1 MGSIDREHESIP
13 IKAAQRGT
21 ARICAAFG
29 GQGSNNLDV
38 LKSLLELYKRY
49 GPDLDELLDVASNTL
64 SQLASSPEAID
75 IHEPWGFDL
84 RQWLATP
91 EVAPSKEIL
100 ALSPRSFPL
109 NTLISLALYCAT
121 CRELELDPGQLRSLL
136 HSSTGHSQGILAAV
150 AITQAESWSTF
161 YDACRTVLQ
170 ISFWIGLE
178 AYLSTPSSAVSDA
191 MIQDCIEH
199 GEGFLSSMLSVS
211 GLSRSQVERVIEH
224 VNKALGECNQ
234 WVHLAL
240 VNSREKFV
248 LAGPPQSLWAVC
260 LHVRRIRADNDLD
273 QSRILFRNRKP
284 TVDLLFLPISAPFHS
299 PYLDGVQ
306 DRVIEALSSVPLTLH
321 SIKTPLYH
329 TGTGSNLQG
338 LQPHQLISTLIRAIT
353 VDQLNWP
360 LVCRALN
367 ATHVLDFGPGQTC
380 SLTQE
385 LTQGTGVSVIQLTS
399 QPGPKPVGGLLEA
412 VNWEAE
418 FGLQLHANVDGATK
432 LHNRM
437 TTLLGKPPVMVAGMT
452 PTTVRWDFVAAV
464 AQAGYHVELAGGG
477 YHTERQFEA
486 EIRRLA
492 TAIPADHGITCNLLY
507 AKPTTF
513 SWQISVIKDLVRQGV
528 PVEGITIGA
537 GIPSPEV
544 VQECVQSIGLKHIS
558 FKPGSIEAIRQV
570 IQIARTHPDFLIG
583 LQWTAGRGGGHHSW
597 EDFHA
602 PILAT
607 YAQIRSCPNI
617 LLIAGSG
624 FGGGPD
630 TFPYLTGQW
639 AQAFGCPYMPFDG
652 VLLGSRMMV
661 AREAHTSVQA
671 KRLIMDAQGVGDADW
686 HKSFDEPTGG
696 VVTVNSEFG
705 QPIHVLAT
713 RGVMLWKELD
723 NRVFSIKDTSK
734 RLKYLRDNR
743 QEITS
748 RLNEDFARP
757 WFAVDGH
764 GQNVEL
770 EDMTYL
776 EVLRRLCD
784 LTYVSHQKRWVD
796 PSYRVLVL
804 DFVHLLRERFQ
815 YAIDNPG
822 EHPLDII
829 ARVEES
835 LKDKAYSTLYPE
847 DISLLMQLFS
857 RRDIKPV
864 PFIPRLD
871 ERFET
876 WFKKDSLWQSED
888 VEAVIG
894 QDVQRIFIIQG
905 PVAAQ
910 YSTSDNESVK
920 DILHNISSY
929 YVEALQADSRES
941 SIGDVHSIP
950 QKSPLS
956 AFPGLKVT
964 TNRVQGLYKF
974 QKVGAVPEM
983 DVLFE
988 HIVGL
993 SRSWARTCLMSK
1005 SIFRDGSRLPNP
1017 IRAALQP
1024 QRGDTIEV
1032 LLTEDSEIRK
1042 MRLISPTGDG
1052 GSPSKVVF
1060 EIVSNDGQRVFAT
1073 LAPNIPLNPEPTVV
1087 FCFKIDQKPNEWTLE
1102 EDASGRADKIKAL
1115 YMSLWNLGASNKAS
1129 LLGLNSQFTG
1139 EELMITTDKIR
1150 DFERV
1155 LRQSSPLQL
1164 QSWNPQ
1170 GCIPIDYCVVIAWSA
1185 LTKPLMVSALKCDLL
1200 DLLHSAISFHYAP
1213 SAKPLQVGDIVKT
1226 SSRIL
1231 AVLVKPRGTMLTV
1244 SADIQRQGQHVVTVK
1259 SDFFLGGPVPAC
1271 ETPFELAEEPEM
1283 VVHVDS
1289 EVRRAILHSRKW
1301 LMREDR
1307 AVDLLG
1313 KQLLFRVKSE
1323 KLFRLDG
1330 QLALLQV
1337 TGFVFT
1343 YSPEGS
1349 TTPFGRVYFES
1360 ESCTGNVVMD
1370 FLHRHGAPREQLL
1383 ELQHP
1388 GWTGTSSVAVRG
1400 PRRSQ
1405 SYARVSLDHNPIHV
1419 CPAFA
1424 RYAGLSGPIVHGM
1437 ETSAIMRRI
1446 AEWAIGDADRSR
1458 FRSWHITLQAPI
1470 HPNDPLRVE
1479 LQHKAMK
1486 DGEMVLNVQAFNER
1500 TEELVA
1506 EAIANVEQET
1516 TAYVFCGQGSQRQGM
1531 GMELYVTC
1539 PEAKAL
1545 WARADKHLWEKYGF
1559 SILHIVQNNPPTL
1572 TVHFGGQR
1580 GRRIRA
1586 NYLRM
1591 MGQPPTDGRHSPILT
1606 GLTANST
1613 SYTFSYSQGLLM
1625 STQFAQP
1632 ALALM
1637 EMAQFEW
1644 LKAQGVVQKDARFA
1658 GHSLG
1663 EYAALG
1669 ACASFL
1675 SFEDLISLIFY
1686 RGLKMQNA
1694 LPRDVNGHT
1703 DYGMLAADPS
1713 RIGKSFEE
1721 ASLECL
1727 VHIIHQETGWFVEV
1741 VNYNIHS
1748 QQYVCAGHF
1757 RALWMLGKLC
1767 DDLSCHPRPEDVE
1780 GQELRAM
1787 VWKHVPTAEQ
1797 VSREDRM
1804 ERGRATIP
1812 LPGIDIPYH
1821 STMLRGEIEPYRDYL
1836 SERIKVGDVKPCEL
1850 VGRWIPNVVGQPFSV
1865 DKSYVQQVHGITGS
1879 PRLQSLLQQ
1888 MA

>member
-1 MGSIDREHESIP
+1 MGSIGREHESIP
-13 IKAAQRGT
+13 IQAAQRGA

-49 GPDLDELLDVASNTL
+49 GPDLDELLDLASNTL
-64 SQLASSPEAID
+64 SQLASSPEAIAV
-75 IHEPWGFDL
+75 HEPWGFDL

-91 EVAPSKEIL
+91 EVAPSKEVL

-136 HSSTGHSQGILAAV
+136 HSATGHSQGILAAV

-161 YDACRTVLQ
+161 YDACRTVLL

-178 AYLSTPSSAVSDA
+178 AYLSTPSYAVSDT

-199 GEGFLSSMLSVS
+199 GEGLLSSMLSIS
-211 GLSRSQVERVIEH
+211 GLSRPQVEGVIEH

-240 VNSREKFV
+240 VNSHEKFV

-260 LHVRRIRADNDLD
+260 LYVRRIRADNGLD
-273 QSRILFRNRKP
+273 QSRILFCNRKP
-284 TVDLLFLPISAPFHS
+284 TVDLLFLPISAPFHT

-306 DRVIEALSSVPLTLH
+306 ARVLEALSSVPLPLH
-321 SIKTPLYH
+321 SMKTPLYH
-329 TGTGSNLQG
+329 TGTGSNLQE
-338 LQPHQLISTLIRAIT
+338 LQTDQLIPTLIHAIT

-360 LVCRALN
+360 LVCRGLN

-380 SLTQE
+380 SLINE
-385 LTQGTGVSVIQLTS
+385 LTRGTGVSVIQLTS
-399 QPGPKPVGGLLEA
+399 QSGPKPVGGHADA

-418 FGLQLHANVDGATK
+418 FGLQLRTDVDGTAK

-477 YHTERQFEA
+477 YYTERQFET

-492 TAIPADHGITCNLLY
+492 TAIPADCGITCNILY

-528 PVEGITIGA
+528 PMEGITIGA

-558 FKPGSIEAIRQV
+558 FKPGSIEAIHQV
-570 IQIARTHPDFLIG
+570 IQIARTYPDFLIG

-602 PILAT
+602 PILVT

-639 AQAFGCPYMPFDG
+639 AQAFGYPCMPFDG

-661 AREAHTSVQA
+661 AREAHTSAQA
-671 KRLIMDAQGVGDADW
+671 KRLIMDAEGVEDGDW
-686 HKSFDEPTGG
+686 HKSFREPTGG

-734 RLKYLRDNR
+734 RLEYLRNHR
-743 QEITS
+743 QEIAS
-748 RLNEDFARP
+748 RLNQDFARP

-796 PSYRVLVL
+796 LSYRVLVL

-815 YAIDNPG
+815 CAIDNPG
-822 EHPLDII
+822 EQPLDII

-835 LKDKAYSTLYPE
+835 LKDKAYRTLYPE

-894 QDVQRIFIIQG
+894 QDAHRIFIIQG
-905 PVAAQ
+905 PMAAQ

-920 DILHNISSY
+920 DILDKICNH
-929 YVEALQADSRES
+929 YVGALQADSRQS
-941 SIGDVHSIP
+941 SIGDGHSIT

-956 AFPGLKVT
+956 AFPGLSVT
-964 TNRVQGLYKF
+964 TNRVRGLYKLE
-974 QKVGAVPEM
+974 KVGAVPEM

-988 HIVGL
+988 HVVGL

-1005 SIFRDGSRLPNP
+1005 SVSRDGSRLPNP
-1017 IRAALQP
+1017 IRAALQA

-1032 LLTEDSEIRK
+1032 LYTEDSEIRK
-1042 MRLISPTGDG
+1042 IRLISPTGDG
-1052 GSPSKVVF
+1052 GSTSQVVF
-1060 EIVSNDGQRVFAT
+1060 EIVSDDGKRVFTT
-1073 LAPNIPLNPEPTVV
+1073 LAPNVPSNPEPTVA
-1087 FCFKIDQKPNEWTLE
+1087 FCFKVDQKPKEWTLE
-1102 EDASGRADKIKAL
+1102 EDTSGRAERIKAL
-1115 YMSLWNLGASNKAS
+1115 YMSLWNLGSPNKGS

-1139 EELMITTDKIR
+1139 EELVITTDKIR

-1155 LRQSSPLQL
+1155 LRQTSPLQL

-1170 GCIPIDYCVVIAWSA
+1170 GCVPIDYCVVIAWSA
-1185 LTKPLMVSALKCDLL
+1185 LTKPLMVSALKCDFL

-1213 SAKPLQVGDIVKT
+1213 SVKPLRVGDIVKT

-1231 AVLVKPRGTMLTV
+1231 AVAVKPRGTMLTV

-1259 SDFFLGGPVPAC
+1259 SDFFVGGTVPAC
-1271 ETPFELAEEPEM
+1271 ETPFELTEEPEM

-1289 EVRRAILHSRKW
+1289 EVRRAILNSRKW

-1313 KQLLFRVKSE
+1313 KQLLFRLKSE
-1323 KLFRLDG
+1323 KLFQQNG

-1343 YSPEGS
+1343 YSSDGS

-1360 ESCTGNVVMD
+1360 ESCIGNVVMD
-1370 FLHRHGAPREQLL
+1370 FLHRHGAPRAQLL
-1383 ELQHP
+1383 ELEHP
-1388 GWTGTSSVAVRG
+1388 GWTGTSTVAVQA

-1437 ETSAIMRRI
+1437 ETSAMMRRI
-1446 AEWAIGDADRSR
+1446 AEWAVGDADRSR
-1458 FRSWHITLQAPI
+1458 FRSWRITLQAPI

-1479 LQHKAMK
+1479 LQHRAME
-1486 DGEMVLNVQAFNER
+1486 DGEMVLKVQAFNER
-1500 TEELVA
+1500 TEECVA
-1506 EAIANVEQET
+1506 EADAHAEQET
-1516 TAYVFCGQGSQRQGM
+1516 TAYVFCGQGSQQQGM
-1531 GMELYVTC
+1531 GMELYSNC
-1539 PEAKAL
+1539 AEAKAL
-1545 WARADKHLWEKYGF
+1545 WTRADTHLWENYGF
-1559 SILHIVQNNPPTL
+1559 SILHIVQHNPLTL
-1572 TVHFGGQR
+1572 TVHFGGPR
-1580 GRRIRA
+1580 GRRVRA
-1586 NYLRM
+1586 NYLRL
-1591 MGQPPTDGRHSPILT
+1591 MGQSPIDGQHPPILK
-1606 GLTANST
+1606 GLAANST

-1644 LKAQGVVQKDARFA
+1644 LKAQGVIQKGARFA

-1694 LPRDVNGHT
+1694 LPRDANGHT

-1713 RIGKSFEE
+1713 RIGKGFEE
-1721 ASLECL
+1721 ASLKGL

-1741 VNYNIHS
+1741 VNYNIYS

-1757 RALWMLGKLC
+1757 RALWTLGRLC
-1767 DDLSCHPRPEDVE
+1767 DDLSCHPRPEAIED
-1780 GQELRAM
+1780 QELRAM
-1787 VWKHVPTAEQ
+1787 VWKHVPTVER

-1821 STMLRGEIEPYRDYL
+1821 STLLRGEIEPYREYL
-1836 SERIKVGDVKPCEL
+1836 SERIRVADVKPCEL

-1865 DKSYVQQVHGITGS
+1865 DKSYVQLVHDITGS
-1879 PRLQSLLQQ
+1879 PRLHSLLQQ

>member
-1 MGSIDREHESIP
+1 MGSVGREHESIP
-13 IKAAQRGT
+13 IQAAQRGA

-38 LKSLLELYKRY
+38 LKGLQELYKRY
-49 GPDLDELLDVASNTL
+49 APDLDELLDVASNTL
-64 SQLASSPEAID
+64 SQLASSPAAID
-75 IHEPWGFDL
+75 VHEPWGFDL
-84 RQWLATP
+84 RQWLTTP

-109 NTLISLALYCAT
+109 NTLLSLALYCAT
-121 CRELELDPGQLRSLL
+121 CRELELDPGQFRSLL

-150 AITQAESWSTF
+150 AITQAESWPTF

-191 MIQDCIEH
+191 MIQDCAEH
-199 GEGFLSSMLSVS
+199 GEGLLSSMLSVS

-224 VNKALGECNQ
+224 VNKGLGECNR

-240 VNSREKFV
+240 VNSHEKFV

-260 LHVRRIRADNDLD
+260 LHVRRIKADNDFD

-284 TVDLLFLPISAPFHS
+284 IVDILFLPISAPFHT

-306 DRVIEALSSVPLTLH
+306 GRVIEALGSVSVALH
-321 SIKTPLYH
+321 SIKIPLYH
-329 TGTGSNLQG
+329 TGTGSNLQE
-338 LQPHQLISTLIRAIT
+338 LQPHQLIPTLIRAIT

-360 LVCRALN
+360 LVCRGLN

-380 SLTQE
+380 SLMQE

-399 QPGPKPVGGLLEA
+399 QSGPKPVGGPLAA

-418 FGLQLHANVDGATK
+418 FGLQLHANVHGAAK

-558 FKPGSIEAIRQV
+558 FKPGSIEAIHQV
-570 IQIARTHPDFLIG
+570 IQIARTHPNFLIG

-597 EDFHA
+597 EDFHG

-617 LLIAGSG
+617 LLIVGSG

-639 AQAFGCPYMPFDG
+639 AQAFGYPCMPFDG

-661 AREAHTSVQA
+661 AREAHTSAQA
-671 KRLIMDAQGVGDADW
+671 KRLIIDAQGVGDADW

-734 RLKYLRDNR
+734 RLEYLRNHR
-743 QEITS
+743 QEIVS
-748 RLNEDFARP
+748 RLNADFARP

-796 PSYRVLVL
+796 PSYRMLVL

-815 YAIDNPG
+815 CAIDNPG

-835 LKDKAYSTLYPE
+835 LKDKAYRTLYPE
-847 DISLLMQLFS
+847 DVSLLMHLFS

-894 QDVQRIFIIQG
+894 QDVQRAFIIQG
-905 PVAAQ
+905 PMAVQ
-910 YSTSDNESVK
+910 YSISDDESVK
-920 DILHNISSY
+920 DILHNICNHY
-929 YVEALQADSRES
+929 MEALQADSRES
-941 SIGDVHSIP
+941 SIGDVHSIT
-950 QKSPLS
+950 QKIPLS

-964 TNRVQGLYKF
+964 TNRFQGLYKF
-974 QKVGAVPEM
+974 KKVGAVPEM

-993 SRSWARTCLMSK
+993 SRSWARTCLMSR
-1005 SIFRDGSRLPNP
+1005 SVFRDGSRLHNP
-1017 IRAALQP
+1017 IRAALQL

-1032 LLTEDSEIRK
+1032 LLTEDSEILK
-1042 MRLISPTGDG
+1042 IRLISPTGDG
-1052 GSPSKVVF
+1052 GSTSKVVF
-1060 EIVSNDGQRVFAT
+1060 EIVSNDGKRVVAT
-1073 LAPNIPLNPEPTVV
+1073 LAPSIPLSPEPTVV
-1087 FCFKIDQKPNEWTLE
+1087 FYFKVDQNPNGWTLE
-1102 EDASGRADKIKAL
+1102 EDASGRAERIKAL
-1115 YMSLWNLGASNKAS
+1115 YMSLWNLGSPNLGS
-1129 LLGLNSQFTG
+1129 VLGLNSQFTG

-1155 LRQSSPLQL
+1155 LRQTSPLQL

-1170 GCIPIDYCVVIAWSA
+1170 GSVPIDYCVVIAWSA

-1213 SAKPLQVGDIVKT
+1213 SVKPLRVNDIVKT

-1231 AVLVKPRGTMLTV
+1231 AVSVRPRGTMLTV

-1259 SDFFLGGPVPAC
+1259 SDFFLGGPVLAC
-1271 ETPFELAEEPEM
+1271 ETPFELTEEPEM

-1313 KQLLFRVKSE
+1313 RHLLFRLKSE
-1323 KLFRLDG
+1323 KLFRPDG

-1337 TGFVFT
+1337 TGSVFT
-1343 YSPEGS
+1343 YSPDGS
-1349 TTPFGRVYFES
+1349 TTAFGRVYFES

-1370 FLHRHGAPREQLL
+1370 FLHRHGAPRAQLL
-1383 ELQHP
+1383 ELGHP
-1388 GWTGTSSVAVRG
+1388 GWTGTSTVAVRG
-1400 PRRSQ
+1400 SRCSH

-1458 FRSWHITLQAPI
+1458 FRSWQITLQAPT

-1479 LQHKAMK
+1479 LQHKAME
-1486 DGEMVLNVQAFNER
+1486 DGKMVLKVQAFNER
-1500 TEELVA
+1500 TEERVA
-1506 EAIANVEQET
+1506 EADAHVEQET
-1516 TAYVFCGQGSQRQGM
+1516 TAYVFCGQGSQQQGM
-1531 GMELYVTC
+1531 GMELYVNC

-1559 SILHIVQNNPPTL
+1559 SILHIVQNNPPAL
-1572 TVHFGGQR
+1572 TVHFGSQR

-1591 MGQPPTDGRHSPILT
+1591 MGQPPTDGRHPPILK
-1606 GLTANST
+1606 GLTPNST

-1644 LKAQGVVQKDARFA
+1644 LKAQGVVQKGARFA

-1669 ACASFL
+1669 ACASFFP
-1675 SFEDLISLIFY
+1675 FEDLISLIFY

-1694 LPRDVNGHT
+1694 LPRDANGHT

-1713 RIGKSFEE
+1713 RIGKGFEE

-1727 VHIIHQETGWFVEV
+1727 VHIIQQETGWFVEV
-1741 VNYNIHS
+1741 VNYNINS

-1757 RALWMLGKLC
+1757 RALWMLGKIC
-1767 DDLSCHPRPEDVE
+1767 DDLSCHPRPETVE

-1787 VWKHVPTAEQ
+1787 VWKHVPTMEQ
-1797 VSREDRM
+1797 VSCEDRM

-1821 STMLRGEIEPYRDYL
+1821 STMLRGEIEPYREYL

-1850 VGRWIPNVVGQPFSV
+1850 VGRWIPNVVGLPFSI
-1865 DKSYVQQVHGITGS
+1865 DKSYVQLVHGITGS
-1879 PRLQSLLQQ
+1879 PRLHSLLQQ